1 MIKMIGLLKRKPGMT
16 TDAFRDYYES
26 KHRLIGEKYLRDH
39 ACRYSRRYLT
49 PLFQPEAG
57 SLESADYD
65 VVLEVW
71 YRDRASFEAGI
82 ARLALPEVAAE
93 IAADEER
100 FLDRSR
106 NRFFMIEECES
117 QL

>member
-1 MIKMIGLLKRKPGMT
+1 MIKMIVLLKRKPGMT

-39 ACRYSRRYLT
+39 ACRYVRRYLT
-49 PLFQPEAG
+49 PLFQPEPG
-57 SLESADYD
+57 SGDEEFD

-71 YRDRASFEAGI
+71 YQDRASFEAGI
-82 ARLALPEVAAE
+82 TRLGQPEVAAE
-93 IAADEER
+93 IAEDEAQ

-106 NRFFMIEECES
+106 TRFFMIEECES

>member
-16 TDAFRDYYES
+16 TEAFRDYYES
-26 KHRLIGEKYLRDH
+26 KHRLIGEKHLQGH
-39 ACRYSRRYLT
+39 ACRYTRRYLT
-49 PLFQPEAG
+49 PLLPPEAG
-57 SLESADYD
+57 SEANAEYD

-71 YRDRASFEAGI
+71 YPDRGAYHASI

-93 IAADEER
+93 IAKDEEQ
-100 FLDRSR
+100 FLDRAK
-106 NRFFMIEECES
+106 NRFFTIEECES